1 MNRARSLVKRQLQL
15 WVFLF
20 WFSSSFSSAK
30 TFFTREVTITCGF
43 FLMLVT
49 HKSIKLKR
57 DKRYFFFISMFCAYY
72 HVYEIVSSASLSF
85 KITCTHFNVEICWRN
100 STEKVLK
107 CRPCPFIQILSW
119 FYSDFVLNLCIQ
131 IISRFFINFWK
142 IWIKCGWCWKKYFI
156 QMLSRFFRNSVYPDV
171 ICIKLDKIRINRD
184 KFLIKGHGR
193 T

>member
-30 TFFTREVTITCGF
+30 SFFMREVAMTYGF

-49 HKSIKLKR
+49 HNSVNQTKKGQEVFLFS
-57 DKRYFFFISMFCAYY
+57 SMFCAYY

-107 CRPCPFIQILSW
+107 CRPCPFIQILPW
-119 FYSDFVLNLCIQ
+119 FYSDFVLNIQ
-131 IISRFFINFWK
+131 IILQYS
-142 IWIKCGWCWKKYFI
+142 
-156 QMLSRFFRNSVYPDV
+156 
-171 ICIKLDKIRINRD
+171 
-184 KFLIKGHGR
+184 
-193 T
+193 